1 MKTLRLIPGYGANHM
16 LEIRHARARGLH
28 TPIPPR
34 VENGPPRADLR
45 ADLDREDETDMD
57 QAALPQWESEMI
69 EEAILDAETRRASEK
84 ERARNRAVQLAR
96 EQAYHRL
103 ALEIDRP
110 KQEKVTP
117 GQLSFFPTPT
127 LFDQDGE

>member
-1 MKTLRLIPGYGANHM
+1 M
-16 LEIRHARARGLH
+16 E
-28 TPIPPR
+28 
-34 VENGPPRADLR
+34 
-45 ADLDREDETDMD
+45 

-69 EEAILDAETRRASEK
+69 EEAIRTAEVRRAEEK
-84 ERARNRAVQLAR
+84 EQAQKRAVQLAR

-110 KQEKVTP
+110 KKDKITP

-127 LFDQDGE
+127 LFDEEVSE

>member
-1 MKTLRLIPGYGANHM
+1 MKTPRLIAVPSANHKR
-16 LEIRHARARGLH
+16 EIRHARGRGLH

-34 VENGPPRADLR
+34 VENDPQRADIR
-45 ADLDREDETDMD
+45 GDLDREDETYMD

-69 EEAILDAETRRASEK
+69 EEAILDAETRRATEK

>member
-1 MKTLRLIPGYGANHM
+1 M
-16 LEIRHARARGLH
+16 
-28 TPIPPR
+28 
-34 VENGPPRADLR
+34 
-45 ADLDREDETDMD
+45 DREEETYMD

-69 EEAILDAETRRASEK
+69 EDAILDAETRRAGEQ
-84 ERARNRAVQLAR
+84 ERARDRAVQLAR

-127 LFDQDGE
+127 LFDQDGG